1 MKAYIITTGAVF
13 GLLTVAH
20 LWRIVVEGTRVLD
33 LFFVVIT
40 LIAAALSFW
49 AWRLLRLRPAVRV

>member
-20 LWRIVVEGTRVLD
+20 IWRILLEPHLVKEPWFL
-33 LFFVVIT
+33 LFT
-40 LIAAALSFW
+40 LIALALSLW
-49 AWRLLRLRPAVRV
+49 ALRLLKRSSGS